1 ANFAHFNHSEIQNPH
16 SQFNMAYSNIREE
29 ELKNKVA
36 KDFFNAF
43 DCTKI
48 VGNLDFCVTLPSK
61 SLNPLFEIESLF
73 WAEAK
78 KGKAEI
84 AKSMVQL
91 ILTVGKAR
99 TFDKFL
105 PPAFLGAFDA
115 EKIAFMPYND
125 IHEIF
130 YKNDFNWNVTPS
142 NHESKEF
149 KQIYHT
155 VVENIETNA
164 FVFFFDRDAQ
174 DLKSFVKTNFIAG
187 KSSTSKIN
195 IDKNNFM
202 VIYNKWLSTV
212 KPSIALN
219 WDLAKKKGIID
230 GDFYL
235 ADLLSH
241 ENQTLKEKL
250 FVLLQQSKYELDR
263 NLDET
268 GFFTQKTASFNDK
281 QKAHIQFWNKYER
294 PPKQEYWDY
303 IVQRRDLL
311 VPQDVRERK
320 GSFFTPQI
328 WVELSQRYLTDV
340 LGDDWQDDYYIWD
353 CAAGTGNL
361 LAGLVNKYRIY
372 ASTLDRQDVDVIK
385 DRIKNGAN
393 LVENHVFQFD
403 FLNDDFDKLPKSL
416 RDIIN
421 DPEKRKKLVM
431 YMNPPYAEVATT
443 RTRTNTGANK
453 NSVEQTK
460 IHAKYSNV
468 IGIASKELFAQ
479 FYTRI
484 YAEMDGCILAEFST
498 LKALS
503 GPNFFDF
510 RRFFKAKL
518 EKGFVVPAN
527 TFDNVTGSFPI
538 GFKIWNT
545 NKKVIFT
552 QIQMDIYDKN
562 GHFIGF
568 KDFYS
573 YDDRKFINDW
583 MIETRSQAKNYENL
597 AFLGCYGNDFL
608 NQNIIRIQRT
618 KEELKTPRGS
628 YITAGNLTQAAIYY
642 TVRKCIAATWLNDR
656 DQFLY
661 PNDGWK
667 TDLAFQNDC
676 LTYTLFSN
684 NIQSKYG
691 TNHWI
696 PFTEMEVEPR
706 EAFESHFMTDFLK
719 GKIKTAASDLFKSDK
734 TAPKQPLIFSA
745 EAQAVF
751 EAGKK
756 LWQYY
761 HLQSDTNV
769 NASLYDI
776 REHFQGRNDAGKMKT
791 KSEDEAYM
799 KCIKSLREALHVL
812 ETKLQPKVYAYGFL
826 KA

>member
-1 ANFAHFNHSEIQNPH
+1 
-16 SQFNMAYSNIREE
+16 
-29 ELKNKVA
+29 
-36 KDFFNAF
+36 
-43 DCTKI
+43 
-48 VGNLDFCVTLPSK
+48 LPSK
-61 SLNPLFEIESLF
+61 SLETESLF

-84 AKSMVQL
+84 AKSIVQL

-130 YKNDFNWNVTPS
+130 YQNDFNWNVTPS
-142 NHESKEF
+142 NHETKEF

-155 VVENIETNA
+155 VVENIENNA
-164 FVFFFDRDAQ
+164 FVFFFDRDAH

-187 KSSTSKIN
+187 KSATSKIN

-219 WDLAKKKGIID
+219 WDLAQKKGIID

-250 FVLLQQSKYELDR
+250 FVLLRQSKYELDR

-328 WVELSQRYLTDV
+328 WVELSQRYLTDM
-340 LGDDWQDDYYIWD
+340 LGEDWQDEYYIWD

-393 LVENHVFQFD
+393 LLEGHVFQFD

-416 RDIIN
+416 QNIIN
-421 DPEKRKKLVM
+421 DPEKRKKLVV
-431 YMNPPYAEVATT
+431 YINPPYAEAGSTLKKGSKTEVS
-443 RTRTNTGANK
+443 N
-453 NSVEQTK
+453 QTFVHK
-460 IHAKYSNV
+460 KYASIIDDYAKR
-468 IGIASKELFAQ
+468 ELFIQ
-479 FYTRI
+479 FFTRI
-484 YAEMDGCILAEFST
+484 YIEIPDAIIAEFSK
-498 LKALS
+498 LKILQAPYFS
-503 GPNFFDF
+503 GFRNFYLADLKSLFI
-510 RRFFKAKL
+510 
-518 EKGFVVPAN
+518 VPASS
-527 TFDNVTGSFPI
+527 FDNVKGQFPI
-538 GFKIWNT
+538 GFFIWDTQKKIKYSEVQADVYSANGQFEG
-545 NKKVIFT
+545 KKSIHN
-552 QIQMDIYDKN
+552 YDN
-562 GHFIGF
+562 L
-568 KDFYS
+568 
-573 YDDRKFINDW
+573 RNINDW
-583 MIETRSQAKNYENL
+583 LRPTWKKVENRL
-597 AFLGCYGNDFL
+597 AFLTCNSNDFQH
-608 NQNIIRIQRT
+608 QNEVVIQINKSNET
-618 KEELKTPRGS
+618 STFYKPIAIE
-628 YITAGNLTQAAIYY
+628 NLIQSCIYFA
-642 TVRKCIAATWLNDR
+642 VRKCIAATWLNDR

-661 PNDGWK
+661 PNDGWQS
-667 TDLAFQNDC
+667 DLEFQNDC

-691 TNHWI
+691 VNHWI

-706 EAFESHFMTDFLK
+706 EAFESHFMSDFLK
-719 GKIKTAASDLFKSDK
+719 GKIAKTQSSDLFD
-734 TAPKQPLIFSA
+734 APTGTKKQPLIFSE
-745 EAQAVF
+745 EAKSVF
-751 EAGKK
+751 ESGKK

-761 HLQSDTNV
+761 HSQSNTNV

-776 REHFQGRNDAGKMKT
+776 REHFQGRNDAGKMNP
-791 KSEDEAYM
+791 KSEDEDYM
-799 KCIKSLREALHVL
+799 KCIKHLREQLQFL
-812 ETKLQPKVYAYGFL
+812 ETKLQPKGYEYGFL